1 MDMNRK
7 IRLSEDQLTDL
18 VHQILESKNKHV
30 TCNRCDWDW
39 DIPAEDED
47 PYLCHMCGHRNDK
60 KENKEGAGPYDAPA
74 FEMEPDHTTFKHEY
88 TEQDDEEPNQF
99 REIDLQDI
107 LKQHTQNI
115 PKGPIKILFDKLHN
129 KELTYK
135 FDDLEVFFIFDMF
148 SPGGELPRF
157 RDQKKY
163 DPTEKYVSASV
174 RIYKILYK
182 GFDVTKLVKL
192 ITNKGGYVKELVRS
206 HVYDVL
212 RSLSKNLGLEVGQIK
227 VTLF

>member
-7 IRLSEDQLTDL
+7 IRLTEDQLTDL
-18 VHQILESKNKHV
+18 VYRILESKKKHV
-30 TCNRCDWDW
+30 CCERCDWEW
-39 DIPAEDED
+39 DITAEDED
-47 PYLCHMCGHRNDK
+47 PYLCHMCGHRNDSKSK
-60 KENKEGAGPYDAPA
+60 KRLK
-74 FEMEPDHTTFKHEY
+74 
-88 TEQDDEEPNQF
+88 EQDVDEPNQF

>member
-7 IRLSEDQLTDL
+7 VRLTEDQLTDL
-18 VHQILESKNKHV
+18 VYRILESKKKHV
-30 TCNRCDWDW
+30 CCERCDWEW
-39 DIPAEDED
+39 DITAEDED
-47 PYLCHMCGHRNDK
+47 PYLCHMCGHRNDSKSK
-60 KENKEGAGPYDAPA
+60 KGLK
-74 FEMEPDHTTFKHEY
+74 
-88 TEQDDEEPNQF
+88 EQDVDEPNQF